1 MRQEII
7 EPIEETIREREESG
21 EDMSDIRAFLEEMY
35 KIGCINCQW
44 YKDGECLYYDRKVEA
59 DYFCRMWG

>member
-1 MRQEII
+1 MR
-7 EPIEETIREREESG
+7 
-21 EDMSDIRAFLEEMY
+21 DKMDDIRAFLEGMY

-44 YKDGECLYYDRKVEA
+44 YNDGECLYYDRKVEA

>member
-1 MRQEII
+1 MMREMTDQ
-7 EPIEETIREREESG
+7 IEETQDE
-21 EDMSDIRAFLEEMY
+21 DIRAILEEMH

-44 YKDGECLYYDRKVEA
+44 YNDGECLYYDRKVGA

>member
-1 MRQEII
+1 MRREII

-21 EDMSDIRAFLEEMY
+21 EDIRAFLEEMY

-44 YKDGECLYYDRKVEA
+44 YRDGECLYYDRNVEA